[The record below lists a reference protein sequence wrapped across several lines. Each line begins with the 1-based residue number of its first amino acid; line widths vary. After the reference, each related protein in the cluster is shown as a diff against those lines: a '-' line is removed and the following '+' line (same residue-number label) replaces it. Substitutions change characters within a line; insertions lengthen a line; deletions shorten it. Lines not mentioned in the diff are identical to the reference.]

1 MDSFEKLKA
10 VSAHM
15 GLEPTGEQTY
25 TQPSLPNTHQV
36 AACGTVIKKDPVNLK
51 LGRSIGELGVSNA
64 VVSGGKTIPLL
75 KTMMTTACERNCFY
89 CPFRAGR
96 NSFRRQTFKPE
107 EMAKTFMQMHKTG
120 KVEGLFLSSG
130 IIKGSVAT
138 QDKIIATAEI
148 LRNKYRFRGY
158 LHLKVMPGVEKEQVR
173 RSMELATRLSVNLE
187 APNDKRLALLA
198 PKKQF
203 VEELVRPLQWIDEIR
218 QNELPHKSW
227 NGRWASSVTQFV
239 VGAVGES
246 DLELLSTSEMMI
258 KRYKLQR
265 VYYSSFHPIKDTPFE
280 HLPAQD
286 LKRQHRLYQTSF
298 LFRDYGYDLEE
309 MPFDQSGNLPLD
321 EDPKIAWA
329 KHNLSDNPAEINTAD
344 RQLLLRIPGIG
355 PKGADKIM
363 QARAR
368 GSISDVTHLQKL
380 GVVTKRLEPY
390 VLLNGRRPERQLRL
404 LF

>member
-1 MDSFEKLKA
+1 MDSFEKLKD
-10 VSAHM
+10 VSQHM
-15 GLEPTGEQTY
+15 ELESTGEQAVV
-25 TQPSLPNTHQV
+25 QPTLPNTHEV
-36 AACGTVIKKDPVNLK
+36 AACGAVIQKDPVVTRPM
-51 LGRSIGELGVSNA
+51 GRSHGELGISHA

-75 KTMMTTACERNCFY
+75 KTMLTTACERDCFY

-96 NSFRRQTFKPE
+96 NSYRRTTFKPE
-107 EMAKTFMQMHKTG
+107 EMAKTFMQMHNAG

-130 IIKGSVAT
+130 IIKGSVTT
-138 QDKIIATAEI
+138 QDKLIDTLEI
-148 LRNKYRFRGY
+148 LRNKYRYRGY
-158 LHLKVMPGVEKEQVR
+158 IHLKVMPGVEKDQVR

-187 APNDKRLALLA
+187 APNDKRLAMLA

-218 QNELPHKSW
+218 RNELPRRSW

-246 DLELLSTSEMMI
+246 DLELLSTSEQVI

-265 VYYSSFHPIKDTPFE
+265 VYFSSFHPIKDTPFE

-286 LKRQHRLYQTSF
+286 LMRQHRLYQSSF

-309 MPFDQSGNLPLD
+309 MPFDQAGNLPLN

-329 KHNLSDNPAEINTAD
+329 KHNLSDNPAELNTAD
-344 RQLLLRIPGIG
+344 RQILLRIPGIG

-363 QARAR
+363 QARR
-368 GSISDVTHLQKL
+368 QGTISDMTHLKKL

-390 VLLNGRRPERQLRL
+390 VLLNGRRPEKQLS